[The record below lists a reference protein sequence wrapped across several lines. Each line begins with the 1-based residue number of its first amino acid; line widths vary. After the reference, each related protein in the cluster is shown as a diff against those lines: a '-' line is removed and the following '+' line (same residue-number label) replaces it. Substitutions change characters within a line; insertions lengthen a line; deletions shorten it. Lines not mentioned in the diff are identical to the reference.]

1 MEKMDKQLQ
10 DILILAASLVL
21 TRGGDV
27 STEDGEVATVDTDTI
42 IKLDYSLAEYFC
54 LSSDD
59 VSFENMD
66 DLVAKIRAL

>member
-1 MEKMDKQLQ
+1 MDKQLQ

-21 TRGGDV
+21 TRHSDV
-27 STEDGEVATVDTDTI
+27 YTEDGLFAAVDTDTI
-42 IKLDYSLAEYFC
+42 IRLDYSLAEYFC

-59 VSFENMD
+59 VCFENMD